1 MIACADSTAYLGMVK
16 QSKFVP
22 LRSLLGS
29 STMICEI
36 IVSSSSGETHN
47 ASLVDI
53 VAFAT
58 QITTGLEAVTYVKF
72 EFHEQFAT
80 SKQENK

>member
-36 IVSSSSGETHN
+36 IVFLSSEETHN

-58 QITTGLEAVTYVKF
+58 QITTRFEAVTYVKF
-72 EFHEQFAT
+72 GFHEHVAT